1 MIYDF
6 EKNTPQIHP
15 DSWVA
20 SNAVIIGKVTLEKNS
35 NIWFNSVIRGDVEP
49 ITIGEGSNVQDG
61 SVIHTDPGCPTII
74 GKNVTIGHLVMLH
87 GCIIED
93 DCLIGIGAT
102 ILNKAKIGKNSI
114 VGANALVTEN
124 KAIPER
130 SLVLGSPGKVI
141 RQVSEEEIKSIKE
154 NAEHYVA
161 NYKKYKK

>member
-74 GKNVTIGHLVMLH
+74 GRM
-87 GCIIED
+87 
-93 DCLIGIGAT
+93 
-102 ILNKAKIGKNSI
+102 
-114 VGANALVTEN
+114 
-124 KAIPER
+124 
-130 SLVLGSPGKVI
+130 
-141 RQVSEEEIKSIKE
+141 
-154 NAEHYVA
+154 
-161 NYKKYKK
+161 